1 MRIASR
7 LRVVAFV
14 AAFVLVG
21 ACTASTGGSTQH
33 GSRPASCT
41 WGASSVTAIYA
52 DGKVVVSGPDTTG
65 CAEPIADSSVD
76 GFR

>member
-14 AAFVLVG
+14 APFVLVG
-21 ACTASTGGSTQH
+21 ACTASGGSAQY
-33 GSRPASCT
+33 GSPPARCT
-41 WGASSVTAIYA
+41 WGASSVAAFYA
-52 DGKVVVSGPDTTG
+52 NGKVVVSGPDTTG
-65 CAEPIADSSVD
+65 CAEPIADSSVH